1 MTDDGAR
8 PSYGEPQLASLY
20 QELILDHYKRPR
32 NAGPLPGATA
42 EIHMLNPTC
51 GDEIRLRVRVEDDRV
66 VAARFEGQG
75 CSISQAAASMM
86 TGLLQ
91 DRPVDEA
98 RALIARFKELMHGD
112 AGAARDRTLG
122 DLRALAGVSKFP
134 VRVKC
139 ALLPF
144 NALEDALGA
153 GTPEREGSPGA

>member
-1 MTDDGAR
+1 MTDGARNADGAR
-8 PSYGEPQLASLY
+8 PEHGEPQLKSLY
-20 QELILDHYKRPR
+20 QELILNHYKRPR
-32 NAGPLPGATA
+32 NKGELPEATA

-51 GDEIRLRVRVEDDRV
+51 GDEIRLRVQVEGDRV
-66 VAARFEGQG
+66 VQARFEGQG

-86 TGLLQ
+86 TALLD

-112 AGAARDRTLG
+112 TDAAKDRSLK
-122 DLRALAGVSKFP
+122 DLRALAGVAKFP

-144 NALEDALGA
+144 NALEEALG
-153 GTPEREGSPGA
+153 